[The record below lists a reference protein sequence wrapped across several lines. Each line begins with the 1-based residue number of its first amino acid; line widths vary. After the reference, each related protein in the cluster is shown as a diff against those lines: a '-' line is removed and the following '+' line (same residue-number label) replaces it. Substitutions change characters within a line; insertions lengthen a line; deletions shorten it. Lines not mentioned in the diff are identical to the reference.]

1 MKTYRDQMH
10 GLQFTPEQKAA
21 MVDALLAASQAPH
34 QRRPQPRKALLIA
47 AVAAAV
53 ALAGAAASVE
63 AVLAAAPVGAAVPVV
78 AGNKETY
85 SWISTGTFLSIWEWV
100 FGQIKMTAQ

>member
-34 QRRPQPRKALLIA
+34 QRRPQPH
-47 AVAAAV
+47 
-53 ALAGAAASVE
+53 GCGE
-63 AVLAAAPVGAAVPVV
+63 HFFP
-78 AGNKETY
+78 
-85 SWISTGTFLSIWEWV
+85 FLR
-100 FGQIKMTAQ
+100 T

>member
-34 QRRPQPRKALLIA
+34 QRRRSPAKHFCSRRWPRR
-47 AVAAAV
+47 
-53 ALAGAAASVE
+53 
-63 AVLAAAPVGAAVPVV
+63 
-78 AGNKETY
+78 
-85 SWISTGTFLSIWEWV
+85 
-100 FGQIKMTAQ
+100 

>member
-34 QRRPQPRKALLIA
+34 QRSPAKPFCSRRWPRR
-47 AVAAAV
+47 
-53 ALAGAAASVE
+53 
-63 AVLAAAPVGAAVPVV
+63 
-78 AGNKETY
+78 
-85 SWISTGTFLSIWEWV
+85 
-100 FGQIKMTAQ
+100 

>member
-34 QRRPQPRKALLIA
+34 QRHPQPRKALLIA
-47 AVAAAV
+47 AVAA
-53 ALAGAAASVE
+53 
-63 AVLAAAPVGAAVPVV
+63 
-78 AGNKETY
+78 
-85 SWISTGTFLSIWEWV
+85 
-100 FGQIKMTAQ
+100 

>member
-34 QRRPQPRKALLIA
+34 QRRPQPRKALLFA

-53 ALAGAAASVE
+53 VMWEIART
-63 AVLAAAPVGAAVPVV
+63 
-78 AGNKETY
+78 ET
-85 SWISTGTFLSIWEWV
+85 
-100 FGQIKMTAQ
+100 

>member
-1 MKTYRDQMH
+1 M
-10 GLQFTPEQKAA
+10 PKAWT
-21 MVDALLAASQAPH
+21 
-34 QRRPQPRKALLIA
+34 
-47 AVAAAV
+47 
-53 ALAGAAASVE
+53 G
-63 AVLAAAPVGAAVPVV
+63 PVGAAVPVV